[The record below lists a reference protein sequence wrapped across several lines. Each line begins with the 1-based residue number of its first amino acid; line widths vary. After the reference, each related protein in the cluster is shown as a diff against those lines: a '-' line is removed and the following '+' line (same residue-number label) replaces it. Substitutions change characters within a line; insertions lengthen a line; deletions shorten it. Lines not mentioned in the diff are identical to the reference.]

1 MTFHKYKKIYRLG
14 YEDVRDIFLNPEDKI
29 VIQEKIDGANFRFM
43 IKDGQIIF
51 GSRGQEL
58 TEDKDHKYQ
67 KNFQRCI
74 EFVLEVF
81 WSNIDISEVEQFEG
95 LIFYGECCVKHSL
108 TYDWDK
114 IPPYLGFDIYNCT
127 EERWEDYEQ
136 TKILFKTIGLEM
148 VPLIKE
154 TIASEVIKEKIDDS
168 YIPQSVYAPRQAEG
182 VVFKNY
188 SKQMFAK
195 YVTDTFKEKNKE
207 TFGGGKKLAND
218 DSERFVAE
226 YCTNARIDK
235 KIFKLIDEG
244 NKLEMPLMKYIPK
257 AVWEDIWEEEW
268 KDISSKKQHIMDYQ
282 RARKLINKRCLAVL
296 IQMITNNSL
305 VSK

>member
-14 YEDVRDIFLNPEDKI
+14 YEDVKDIFLNPEDKI

-43 IKDGQIIF
+43 IKDGEIIF

-58 TEDKDHKYQ
+58 SEDNDHKYQ

-74 EFVLEVF
+74 EFIRDNV
-81 WSNIDISEVEQFEG
+81 SEIIKGRTTFEG
-95 LIFYGECCVKHSL
+95 FIFYGECCVKHSL

-114 IPPYLGFDIYNCT
+114 IPPYLGFDVYNCKN
-127 EERWEDYEQ
+127 ENFIEHSDVCSWFE
-136 TKILFKTIGLEM
+136 LLNLPM

-154 TIASEVIKEKIDDS
+154 TTAGELVKETIDDK

-188 SKQMFAK
+188 DKQLFAK

-207 TFGGGKKLAND
+207 TFGGGKKFAND
-218 DSERFVAE
+218 DSERFVAV

-235 KIFKLIDEG
+235 QIFKLIDEG
-244 NKLEMPLMKYIPK
+244 NKLEMPLMAKIPK
-257 AVWEDIWEEEW
+257 MVWEDIWEEEW
-268 KDISSKKQHIMDYQ
+268 KEISAKKQHIMDFQ
-282 RARKLINKRCLAVL
+282 KARKLINKRCLAIL

-305 VSK
+305 IK